1 MRIWVIAMN
10 LNQISEYFYKP
21 KHIDFQMMF
30 SQLHLILD
38 SGTTLQQALKEIAQ
52 YVENKKLKNALINVS
67 NNLGAGIS
75 TGAAFRK
82 EGIFPLIVAPT
93 IEAGDRAG
101 ELSKAMQKL
110 SEIFKLQHNLYT
122 KVDNALFVPKLA
134 ACIMAIMTVA
144 YIKIAIP
151 EFLKLY
157 AESNVEVPGI
167 VTAVSN
173 FVNLLVDNWYGSIL
187 VICLLL
193 KLCKIFI
200 ESNTYLIDG
209 WKLKAPIFKKLHFY
223 FLQHQYASII
233 SLMVSSGLTV
243 PDALGQAGKV
253 VSNSRMTEDI
263 KRVYVDVVRGHTLT
277 NSMKRNNTNGTFD
290 GLLITSVYAGE
301 NSNQLVLALDE
312 ACKYYENTLKDSIEP
327 TSTKI
332 TLLVLIPMGIL
343 VVAMYIFTMIPMF
356 SYMSQLK

>member
-1 MRIWVIAMN
+1 MIGMKIDDR
-10 LNQISEYFYKP
+10 LNEIFNKP
-21 KHIDFQMMF
+21 KLIDFQMMF

-38 SGTTLQQALKEIAQ
+38 SGTTLQHALKEVAQ
-52 YVENKKLKNALINVS
+52 YVENNKLKSALLNVS

-82 EGIFPLIVAPT
+82 ESVFPMIVAPT

-101 ELSKAMQKL
+101 ELSKSMQKL

-122 KVDNALFVPKLA
+122 KVNNALFVPKLA
-134 ACIMAIMTVA
+134 AFIMALMTVA

-157 AESNVEVPGI
+157 EESNVEVPGI
-167 VTAVSN
+167 VSVVSN
-173 FVNLLVDNWYGSIL
+173 FVNLIVDNWYIT
-187 VICLLL
+187 VFIIFLLI
-193 KLCKIFI
+193 KSWQIFAVK
-200 ESNTYLIDG
+200 NTYIIDG
-209 WKLKAPIFKKLHFY
+209 WKLKVPIFKKLHFH

-233 SLMVSSGLTV
+233 SLMIGSGLTV
-243 PDALGQAGKV
+243 PDALVQAGKV
-253 VSNSRMTEDI
+253 VSNSLMAEDI
-263 KRVYVDVVRGHTLT
+263 KRVYADVVRGHTLT
-277 NSMKRNNTNGTFD
+277 SSMKRNNVNATFD

-356 SYMSQLK
+356 SYMSQLQ